1 MPSHQAFVWM
11 TVGSQKLL
19 CQSRSG
25 GESLRLIGVKRMVAT
40 MANAVSMAKTTFASC
55 SMQPLQHAT
64 TSCSIQCG
72 SSHQADASHCA
83 HGHCATRTV
92 DTLVKRDNNYGRSPR
107 PGRKYPEERLSD
119 NKCDVCGHLRHARRA
134 VIRVASAASVI
145 VEHRAQ
151 SQQARFGDA
160 IHVIKSWT
168 TSTTSTCKSTCTM
181 CIVLVVIQAQRSA
194 AAPLTPFQCER
205 CVVLR
210 FVACM

>member
-1 MPSHQAFVWM
+1 
-11 TVGSQKLL
+11 
-19 CQSRSG
+19 
-25 GESLRLIGVKRMVAT
+25 MVVT
-40 MANAVSMAKTTFASC
+40 MANAASMAKTTLASC
-55 SMQPLQHAT
+55 SMQHHHAACNNIMQHPVREL
-64 TSCSIQCG
+64 TSGRRESLRSRALCYP
-72 SSHQADASHCA
+72 
-83 HGHCATRTV
+83 
-92 DTLVKRDNNYGRSPR
+92 DTLVKR
-107 PGRKYPEERLSD
+107 D

>member
-1 MPSHQAFVWM
+1 MQHANAACNNIMQHPVREL
-11 TVGSQKLL
+11 T
-19 CQSRSG
+19 SG
-25 GESLRLIGVKRMVAT
+25 RRESLRSRAFRT
-40 MANAVSMAKTTFASC
+40 PSS
-55 SMQPLQHAT
+55 SAT
-64 TSCSIQCG
+64 TTMVEAREERG
-72 SSHQADASHCA
+72 
-83 HGHCATRTV
+83 RT
-92 DTLVKRDNNYGRSPR
+92 D
-107 PGRKYPEERLSD
+107 PEERLSD